1 MFWDWN
7 FCVKIVV
14 VFTKLF
20 HNPHGEQKNK
30 EESRVSAQRACSI
43 IADFNTL
50 TLSNGAVKLAKI
62 GAKFSEV
69 IGINQNFKIFYRC
82 ECGACELKSTL
93 GDGDPPPFFEDN
105 GVSISSA
112 T

>member
-69 IGINQNFKIFYRC
+69 IEINQDFKNFYRC
-82 ECGACELKSTL
+82 ECGACELKCTL
-93 GDGDPPPFFEDN
+93 GDGTVDPPPFLMIM
-105 GVSISSA
+105 G
-112 T
+112 